1 MNEKEIYE
9 LNRKAAIE
17 WMYDVM
23 NPYDPG
29 ELALA
34 SIISENRELAEKA
47 VDEAI
52 RSNSYVVAVVIA
64 AYILREPQRAREILE
79 MYAKKSERN
88 EAFLVAAKYASKDV
102 KELLGFED
110 SATNQQWDNKTF
122 FVFYFF
128 NY

>member
-23 NPYDPG
+23 YPYDPG

-52 RSNSYVVAVVIA
+52 RSNSYGVAVVIA

-88 EAFLVAAKYASKDV
+88 EAFLIAAKYASKDV

-110 SATNQQWDNKTF
+110 SATNQQ
-122 FVFYFF
+122 
-128 NY
+128 